1 MDQRDQQPD
10 PSSAVFE
17 DRREDRQPDLGQDPR
32 GDPGHDPD
40 QEVQRRVIRVL
51 AAAQILGGIGAGAT
65 LSLGALLAAETAGSS
80 AWSGMAA
87 TMATLGAAAA
97 AVPLANLAQRKGR
110 RTSLST
116 GAVVA
121 GCGAL
126 LAIVA
131 ASLSLFPLLL
141 VALVLLGA
149 GSATGL
155 QARFAATDLA
165 TNETRGRSL
174 SLVVWSTTVGAVLG
188 PNLFEPGEA
197 VAGILGIPPLS
208 GGFVFSAAAQAG
220 AAAVYALGLR
230 PDPLLTALQR
240 QADSRPAGS
249 APPARRRGL
258 GVLARNPAARYAVA
272 SIAASHAAMVS
283 LMAMTPVHL
292 HDHGA
297 GLAVV
302 GLTISLH
309 VAGMY
314 ALSPVFGWI
323 ADRAG
328 KTRGILCGQ
337 VLLLVALLIAG
348 AGADSEAW
356 VTVSLV
362 LLGLGWSACLV
373 SASALLAGAVDVE
386 DRAPAQG
393 SSDLVMN
400 LAGATGGALAGPV
413 LVLLGY
419 SGLGLVAAVLVA
431 VVLIWT
437 LNRLTASTVH

>member
-1 MDQRDQQPD
+1 MKQDHEQHRQQDHQHP
-10 PSSAVFE
+10 
-17 DRREDRQPDLGQDPR
+17 
-32 GDPGHDPD
+32 
-40 QEVQRRVIRVL
+40 EVVALQRRVVRVL
-51 AAAQILGGIGAGAT
+51 VAAQILGGIGAGAT
-65 LSLGALLAAETAGSS
+65 LSLGALLAAETSGSS

-97 AVPLANLAQRKGR
+97 AVPLATLAQRRGR
-110 RTSLST
+110 RVSLST

-121 GCGAL
+121 CCGAL
-126 LAIVA
+126 LAIIA

-141 VALVLLGA
+141 LALVLLGS

-165 TNETRGRSL
+165 TEATRGRSL
-174 SLVVWSTTVGAVLG
+174 AVVVWSTTIGAVLG
-188 PNLFEPGEA
+188 PNLFEPGQA
-197 VAGILGIPPLS
+197 VAGVLGIPALS
-208 GGFVFSAAAQAG
+208 GGFVFTVAAQA
-220 AAAVYALGLR
+220 AATMVYSLGLR
-230 PDPLLTALQR
+230 PDPLLTALRR
-240 QADSRPAGS
+240 QAADRPVDIP
-249 APPARRRGL
+249 APEKRRGL
-258 GVLARNPAARYAVA
+258 SIIAGNPAARFAVV
-272 SIAASHAAMVS
+272 SIAVSHAAMVS

-297 GLAVV
+297 GLSVV

-309 VAGMY
+309 IAGMY

-328 KTRGILCGQ
+328 KTRGILSGQ
-337 VLLLVALLIAG
+337 VLLLAALLLAWVG
-348 AGADSEAW
+348 SESEMT

-373 SASALLAGAVDVE
+373 SASALLAGAVSVDE
-386 DRAPAQG
+386 RASVQG

-400 LAGATGGALAGPV
+400 LAGATGGALAGPA

-419 SGLGLVAAVLVA
+419 AGLGLAAAVLVA
-431 VVLIWT
+431 VVLAWT
-437 LNRLTASTVH
+437 LTRLVTGTPSRLTV

>member
-1 MDQRDQQPD
+1 MEQDQAADSRAIHQPAEPRDQQ
-10 PSSAVFE
+10 
-17 DRREDRQPDLGQDPR
+17 R
-32 GDPGHDPD
+32 H
-40 QEVQRRVIRVL
+40 VIRVL
-51 AAAQILGGIGAGAT
+51 VVAQILGGIGAGAT
-65 LSLGALLAAETAGSS
+65 LSLGALLAAELSGSS

-97 AVPLANLAQRKGR
+97 AVPLATLAQRRGR
-110 RTSLST
+110 SVSLSV

-121 GCGAL
+121 GSGAL
-126 LAIVA
+126 LAITA

-141 VALVLLGA
+141 AALVLLGV

-165 TNETRGRSL
+165 SEATRGRSL
-174 SLVVWSTTVGAVLG
+174 AVVVWSTTIGAVLG

-197 VAGILGIPPLS
+197 VAGILGIPALS
-208 GGFVFSAAAQAG
+208 GGFVFSAAAQVG
-220 AAAVYALGLR
+220 AALLYRLGLR
-230 PDPLLTALQR
+230 PDPLLTALRLQSGER
-240 QADSRPAGS
+240 AVGGPGVTPAK
-249 APPARRRGL
+249 RRGL
-258 GVLARNPAARYAVA
+258 AILVHTPAARYAVV
-272 SIAASHAAMVS
+272 SIAVAHAAMVS

-297 GLAVV
+297 GLSVV

-328 KTRGILCGQ
+328 TTRGILCGQ
-337 VLLLVALLIAG
+337 LLLLAALLTAWRG
-348 AGADSEAW
+348 AESEAL

-362 LLGLGWSACLV
+362 LLGLGWSACIV
-373 SASALLAGAVDVE
+373 SASALLAGAVGVTE
-386 DRAPAQG
+386 RAPAQG
-393 SSDLVMN
+393 SSDLLMN
-400 LAGATGGALAGPV
+400 LAGATGGALAGPA

-419 SGLGLVAAVLVA
+419 AGLGLVAAAPVAMVLGWTLTRLVA
-431 VVLIWT
+431 ARRRVP
-437 LNRLTASTVH
+437 LTA

>member
-1 MDQRDQQPD
+1 MEQDQAADGRATHPPAEPHDQQ
-10 PSSAVFE
+10 
-17 DRREDRQPDLGQDPR
+17 R
-32 GDPGHDPD
+32 H
-40 QEVQRRVIRVL
+40 VIRVL
-51 AAAQILGGIGAGAT
+51 VVAQILGGIGAGAT
-65 LSLGALLAAETAGSS
+65 LSLGALLAAELSGSS

-97 AVPLANLAQRKGR
+97 AVPLATLAQRRGR
-110 RTSLST
+110 SVSLSV

-121 GCGAL
+121 CSGAL
-126 LAIVA
+126 LAITA

-141 VALVLLGA
+141 AALVLLGV

-165 TNETRGRSL
+165 SDATRGRSL
-174 SLVVWSTTVGAVLG
+174 AVVVWSTTIGAVLG

-197 VAGILGIPPLS
+197 VAGILGIPALS
-208 GGFVFSAAAQAG
+208 GGFVFSAAAQVG
-220 AAAVYALGLR
+220 AALLYRLGLR
-230 PDPLLTALQR
+230 PDPLLTALR
-240 QADSRPAGS
+240 LQAGERAHGGPGVEPA
-249 APPARRRGL
+249 PAKRRGL
-258 GVLARNPAARYAVA
+258 AILVHTPAARYAVV
-272 SIAASHAAMVS
+272 SIAIAHAAMVS

-297 GLAVV
+297 GLSVV

-328 KTRGILCGQ
+328 PTRGILCGQ
-337 VLLLVALLIAG
+337 LLLLAALLTAWRG
-348 AGADSEAW
+348 AESEAL

-362 LLGLGWSACLV
+362 LLGLGWSACII
-373 SASALLAGAVDVE
+373 SASALLAGAVGVTE
-386 DRAPAQG
+386 RAPAQG
-393 SSDLVMN
+393 SSDLLMN
-400 LAGATGGALAGPV
+400 LAGATGGALAGPA

-419 SGLGLVAAVLVA
+419 AGLGLIAAVPVAMVLGWTLTRLVAARRRGPLA
-431 VVLIWT
+431 
-437 LNRLTASTVH
+437 A

>member
-1 MDQRDQQPD
+1 MDQQQDQ
-10 PSSAVFE
+10 
-17 DRREDRQPDLGQDPR
+17 
-32 GDPGHDPD
+32 
-40 QEVQRRVIRVL
+40 QRRVIRILVV
-51 AAAQILGGIGAGAT
+51 AQILGGIGAGAT
-65 LSLGALLAAETAGSS
+65 LSLGALLAAETSGSS

-97 AVPLANLAQRKGR
+97 AVPLATLAQRRGR
-110 RTSLST
+110 RISLST

-121 GCGAL
+121 GAGAL
-126 LAIVA
+126 LAITA
-131 ASLSLFPLLL
+131 ASLALFPLLL

-165 TNETRGRSL
+165 SEETRGRSL
-174 SLVVWSTTVGAVLG
+174 AVVVWSTTIGAVLG
-188 PNLFEPGEA
+188 PNLFEPGQA
-197 VAGILGIPPLS
+197 VAGVLGIPPLS
-208 GGFVFSAAAQAG
+208 GGFVFSAAAQVA

-230 PDPLLTALQR
+230 PDPLLTALKHQSAARTADGVAPQR
-240 QADSRPAGS
+240 RS
-249 APPARRRGL
+249 GL
-258 GVLARNPAARYAVA
+258 AILARNPLARFAVVT
-272 SIAASHAAMVS
+272 IAVSHAAMVS

-328 KTRGILCGQ
+328 KTEGILCGQ
-337 VLLLVALLIAG
+337 VLLLAALLTAWQG
-348 AGADSEAW
+348 SGSEVW

-362 LLGLGWSACLV
+362 LLGLGWSACIV
-373 SASALLAGAVDVE
+373 CASALLAGAVEVAE
-386 DRAPAQG
+386 RAPVQG

-400 LAGATGGALAGPV
+400 LAGATGGALAGPA

-419 SGLGLVAAVLVA
+419 SGLGLAAAVLIV
-431 VVLIWT
+431 VVLAWT
-437 LNRLTASTVH
+437 LFRLRQARTRMPVVA